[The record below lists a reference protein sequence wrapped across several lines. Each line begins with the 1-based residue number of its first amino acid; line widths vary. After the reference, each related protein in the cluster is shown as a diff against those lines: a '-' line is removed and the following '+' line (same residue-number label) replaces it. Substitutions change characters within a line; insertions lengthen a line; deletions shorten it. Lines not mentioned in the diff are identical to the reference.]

1 MEDDIPAAL
10 PQADN
15 MTTDKDTENRR
26 VASDSTFKYFVHKRY
41 VLSRLLKDNLDEL
54 KNMSLDEIDKCL
66 DLGEDGDTVIGR
78 ETEYVSAD
86 EQKVILDSVFDIRVP
101 GSGKE
106 ISVIVGVEGQNDP
119 DPGYPLGKR
128 AEYYLARMVSAQKG
142 REFDGSNYS
151 DLRKTYS
158 IWCILDPRTSDR
170 NTVVRYRMVPERT
183 FGTGDREPETLDTFN
198 VIMVNIGQYREG
210 LPDALAIGSAMFS
223 AMDNVQRRQ
232 LISER
237 FNISMNDEDLERL
250 RDMCDVFQDKF
261 DHGLR
266 IGEARGIE
274 IGKEMGRIE
283 NYVSTTVSL
292 VQKKG
297 MSIEEV
303 LSVLDVPD
311 DLRPEVMSEVHK
323 KLMS

>member
-1 MEDDIPAAL
+1 
-10 PQADN
+10 
-15 MTTDKDTENRR
+15 MTTDRDIERR
-26 VASDSTFKYFVHKRY
+26 RAASDSTFKYFVHKRY

-54 KNMSLDEIDKCL
+54 KDMSLDEIDKCL

-119 DPGYPLGKR
+119 NPGYPLGKR

-142 REFDGSNYS
+142 REFDGTNYS
-151 DLRKTYS
+151 NLRKTYS
-158 IWCILDPRTSDR
+158 IWCILDPRTSDK

-223 AMDNVQRRQ
+223 VMDNVQRRQ

-237 FNISMNDEDLERL
+237 FNISINDEDLERL
-250 RDMCDVFQDKF
+250 KDMNDVFQDKF

-266 IGEARGIE
+266 VGEARGIEIGEARGEARGIE
-274 IGKEMGRIE
+274 IGKDMGRIE
-283 NYVSTTVSL
+283 TYIANAVSL
-292 VQKKG
+292 IQKKG
-297 MSIEEV
+297 MSIDEV

-311 DLRPEVMSEVHK
+311 DLRPEVISEVHK